1 MKYAGYVLNFTKR
14 KRRGYHTGY
23 DVRLLGTMNIV
34 TVWLTTRDEDSI
46 AFEAQKYRVVVTF
59 EGERIKDEILDVE
72 NFDFISK
79 EWINLARLQED
90 EKLLHEDFLKVRQYL
105 NGAKFYI
112 SRMKDYE
119 KNLHD
124 IGACTIR
131 EQLKETIYN
140 TVFVMDKL
148 SEIVPDELVYTK
160 ATDKFDPK
168 EMWNEEE
175 N

>member
-23 DVRLLGTMNIV
+23 DVRLLGTMDVV

-46 AFEAQKYRVVVTF
+46 AFSAQKHRVVVTF
-59 EGERIKDEILDVE
+59 NGERIKDEILDVE

-79 EWINLARLQED
+79 EWINLARLQEY

-105 NGAKFYI
+105 NGAKYYI
-112 SRMKDYE
+112 SSMKDCDKALRE
-119 KNLHD
+119 
-124 IGACTIR
+124 IGACTVR

-140 TVFVMDKL
+140 TVYVMSKL
-148 SEIVPDELVYTK
+148 VEIVPDELIYTK

-168 EMWNEEE
+168 EMWKEEE